1 MISPTE
7 RKTSPKPTLKN
18 PKLASMA
25 NIANR
30 SPLNKDAKEPLTT
43 NTLSKKQLF

>member
-1 MISPTE
+1 MNIT
-7 RKTSPKPTLKN
+7 KPVLKN

-30 SPLNKDAKEPLTT
+30 SPLNRNDNKEALTN
-43 NTLSKKQLF
+43 NTLSSKKQLF